1 MFVAFE
7 HRVST
12 TKSPSDLNVLKAICH
27 LVTYPGQKMQTLT
40 SQLLDECSLCHQ
52 LKFEARN
59 LCILNMFSAF
69 DMHLNAI
76 VQDMRKDETLHTV
89 VITKPKKTNPKKPK
103 NTKH

>member
-1 MFVAFE
+1 
-7 HRVST
+7 
-12 TKSPSDLNVLKAICH
+12 
-27 LVTYPGQKMQTLT
+27 
-40 SQLLDECSLCHQ
+40 
-52 LKFEARN
+52 
-59 LCILNMFSAF
+59 MFSAF